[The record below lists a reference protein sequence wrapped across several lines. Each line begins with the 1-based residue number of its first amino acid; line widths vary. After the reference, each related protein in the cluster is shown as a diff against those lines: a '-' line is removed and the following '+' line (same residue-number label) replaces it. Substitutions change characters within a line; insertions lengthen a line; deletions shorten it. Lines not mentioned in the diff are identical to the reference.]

1 MTVLSWMYLGIQ
13 LMQQMSMLCRPDAK
27 NAQYQQTIRHGDL
40 LLNRLQRLSKV
51 VDLE

>member
-1 MTVLSWMYLGIQ
+1 
-13 LMQQMSMLCRPDAK
+13 MQHMSMRCRPDAK